1 MSKTGGGLLTNGR
14 TQQPPP
20 EINMPQVSAP
30 RQAASAPQQMP
41 QGGPPQ
47 GAPAPQA
54 PGSPQPA
61 GPDGGQSGVST
72 VSDLSLTLLH
82 DPQIG
87 AEYQKLI
94 AQGPEAA
101 AQVAVQLYEK
111 VVEGFQGQGQAIDDM
126 EGSEAAEVVMEDIA
140 AMGVGMTAQQQGQ
153 GFEAEP
159 SDGNGTPM
167 SVKRFQSLTMD
178 LLAQRFP
185 DIQASVQQIA
195 GEPATPDEQAD
206 GESLGQYMSQFP
218 AQGQSAQAGPPQGQ
232 APQGAQPQGAQPQ
245 GLLG

>member
-1 MSKTGGGLLTNGR
+1 MSNLGGGLLTNGR
-14 TQQPPP
+14 TQQAPP
-20 EINMPQVSAP
+20 EMNMPQVSAP
-30 RQAASAPQQMP
+30 QQASSAPQQMP

-47 GAPAPQA
+47 GAQAVQA
-54 PGSPQPA
+54 PGAPQPS
-61 GPDGGQSGVST
+61 GPAQADSGVST

-111 VVEGFQGQGQAIDDM
+111 VIEGFQGQGQAIDDM
-126 EGSEAAEVVMEDIA
+126 EGAEAAEVVMEDIA

-153 GFEAEP
+153 GFESEP

-167 SVKRFQSLTMD
+167 SVKRFQSMTLD

-185 DIQASVQQIA
+185 DIQASIQQIA
-195 GEPATPDEQAD
+195 GEPTSPDEQAD

-218 AQGQSAQAGPPQGQ
+218 AQGQASQGGMPQAGPPQGQ
-232 APQGAQPQGAQPQ
+232 APQGAQPQG
-245 GLLG
+245 LLG